1 MQDVDLKVSPIGM
14 DQWSLKPA
22 LASLLVVAI
31 LQLACELPG
40 SLSFLLMPLSLLGYG
55 GASLVIVTM
64 ALYYFIKKRPR
75 RGASVLFA
83 FLLPVLLWQPINW
96 AVDVVHLGLTA
107 GFGVGQLGST
117 SMSSNSDFAA
127 YDWSVGFAGGP
138 NTFLIHDVTDEIAL
152 PMAKHTNPP
161 RSENDFGE
169 ECAGRVQRL
178 IGHYYVCSF

>member
-1 MQDVDLKVSPIGM
+1 MQDMDLKITPSGNN
-14 DQWSLKPA
+14 QWSLKPA
-22 LASLLVVAI
+22 VVSLIVAAV

-40 SLSFLLMPLSLLGYG
+40 LVSFLLIPLSLLGYG
-55 GASLVIVTM
+55 AASLLIVTI
-64 ALYYFIKKRPR
+64 ALFYFIKKRPR

-83 FLLPVLLWQPINW
+83 FLLPVLLWRPMNW

-127 YDWSVGFAGGP
+127 YDWSVGVAGGP
-138 NTFLIHDVTDEIAL
+138 NTFLIHDATDEIAL

-161 RSENDFGE
+161 SAENGFGE

-178 IGHYYVCSF
+178 ISHYYVCSF